1 MSTIVDAMTAFGE
14 RLRAERHGRGW
25 PIERLAAASGVSR
38 AMISK
43 IERGESSPTAVVLGK
58 LSAALE
64 LSVSELLGPGETG
77 AGHPAGGQ
85 AGAGDGT
92 RLASGQARGGG
103 VVRRAADTPEWR
115 DPDTGYLRR
124 QVSTPRFPAAVT
136 EVTLPPG
143 ARVPYPAGAYAFIAQ
158 LVWVL
163 AGQLTL
169 TDGAAVHA
177 LAEGDTFELGEPRP
191 REFRND
197 GTGDCRYL
205 VVVTRTATP

>member
-1 MSTIVDAMTAFGE
+1 MAAFGE
-14 RLRAERHGRGW
+14 RLRALRRARGW
-25 PIERLAAASGVSR
+25 PIDRLAAASGVSR

-64 LSVSELLGPGETG
+64 LSVPELLAPAPADTAGGPG
-77 AGHPAGGQ
+77 AAGGPPPAAETVPQ
-85 AGAGDGT
+85 
-92 RLASGQARGGG
+92 GG
-103 VVRRAADTPEWR
+103 VVRRAASIPQWR

-124 QVSTPRFPAAVT
+124 QVSAPRFPAAVT
-136 EVTLPPG
+136 EVTLPAG

-163 AGQLTL
+163 SGQLTL
-169 TDGAAVHA
+169 TDGPAVHV

-191 REFRND
+191 REFRNES
-197 GTGDCRYL
+197 TADCRYL
-205 VVVTRTATP
+205 VVVARKATP

>member
-1 MSTIVDAMTAFGE
+1 MAAFGE
-14 RLRAERHGRGW
+14 RLRAERRARGW

-43 IERGESSPTAVVLGK
+43 IERGESSPTAMVLGK
-58 LSAALE
+58 LSAALA
-64 LSVSELLGPGETG
+64 LSVSELLAPGPPPAAPGG
-77 AGHPAGGQ
+77 AAAPADAGQ
-85 AGAGDGT
+85 GPAPP
-92 RLASGQARGGG
+92 SGRPRGGI
-103 VVRRAADTPEWR
+103 VRRAGATPEWR
-115 DPDTGYLRR
+115 DPDTGYVRR

-163 AGQLTL
+163 SGQLTL
-169 TDGAAVHA
+169 RDGP
-177 LAEGDTFELGEPRP
+177 AEHVLGAGDAFELGEPRP

-197 GTGDCRYL
+197 GAADCRY
-205 VVVTRTATP
+205 VVVVARTASP